1 MKKKVKICSNQQC
14 QHRVNT
20 ATAAVCVGCG
30 ASFRGI
36 NWEFL
41 TEEQIEK
48 RLNPEEPEDVV
59 EETKE
64 PETKKEPSFVI
75 ICPSC
80 QKHIPYRVGLEFCE
94 CGEYVQEEI
103 PIDENAVEEGT
114 SSEGTCETTPAEPI
128 MEQSVCKPQAM
139 RTLDGAYCLTFCREW
154 FKIGR
159 ESVGQEYLQSRR
171 KVSRE
176 HAILQLVNG
185 AWTISYCKKEDRN
198 YIGGIENPIF
208 INGRRLGRT
217 EQYELQIGD
226 EIAFAELDKSDCNAA
241 FFRVE

>member
-48 RLNPEEPEDVV
+48 RLNPEE
-59 EETKE
+59 E
-64 PETKKEPSFVI
+64 PEEVIVDSPEPESKKEPNFVI
-75 ICPSC
+75 VCPSC
-80 QKHIPYRVGLEFCE
+80 QKRIPYRVGLEFCE

-103 PIDENAVEEGT
+103 PIDENAVEEPTAGD
-114 SSEGTCETTPAEPI
+114 CPLTPIEPN
-128 MEQSVCKPQAM
+128 MEPYRPQAM
-139 RTLDGAYCLTFCREW
+139 CTLDGVYRLTFCGER
-154 FKIGR
+154 FIVGR
-159 ESVGQEYLQSRR
+159 EAVGGEYLQSKG

-176 HAILQLVNG
+176 HAVLQIVNG
-185 AWTISYCKKEDRN
+185 AWTISYCKKEDRT

-208 INGRRLGRT
+208 VNGRKLDRT
-217 EQYELQIGD
+217 EQYELQFGD
-226 EIAFAELDKSDCNAA
+226 EIAFSELDKSDCHAA